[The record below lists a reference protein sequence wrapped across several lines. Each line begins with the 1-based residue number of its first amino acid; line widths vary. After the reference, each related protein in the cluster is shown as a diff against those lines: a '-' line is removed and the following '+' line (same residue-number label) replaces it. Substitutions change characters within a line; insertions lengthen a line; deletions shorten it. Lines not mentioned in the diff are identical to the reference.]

1 MMSKII
7 QTTKTQLQGLQ
18 MIIIPIA
25 AYTFMHHPDFSA
37 GAEKVMAVLSGV
49 DNEMVKGQMVVPVA
63 LRYILPV
70 GLLGGMCAIM
80 FSAFV
85 SNHDMYLLSWGSV
98 FVQDIILPITRKTP
112 TPRQHL
118 IYLRWAV
125 LGVAVFIFCFSLLF
139 RQTQYIYMFW
149 AVTAAIWLGG
159 AGSVIIG
166 GLYWKRGTTAAAYSA
181 LIIGSG
187 LAVASIVLEQI
198 WPSHHNGALFPI
210 NGQWMGFISTVS
222 SIIVYVLV
230 SLLGKRTYFDL
241 DKLLH
246 RGAYAIAEETTV
258 KSIRPAA
265 KGFKSLIGMTN
276 EFTRR
281 DVVTYVF
288 GLGCTALLVVVF
300 VVGTVCNLMF
310 DVTTGTWAI
319 FWKYFIW
326 TAMVL
331 GSIIAIWISIGG
343 LSEMPALFERL
354 RNAKRDDKDDGSVG

>member
-149 AVTAAIWLGG
+149 AVTAAI
-159 AGSVIIG
+159 
-166 GLYWKRGTTAAAYSA
+166 
-181 LIIGSG
+181 
-187 LAVASIVLEQI
+187 
-198 WPSHHNGALFPI
+198 
-210 NGQWMGFISTVS
+210 
-222 SIIVYVLV
+222 
-230 SLLGKRTYFDL
+230 
-241 DKLLH
+241 
-246 RGAYAIAEETTV
+246 
-258 KSIRPAA
+258 
-265 KGFKSLIGMTN
+265 
-276 EFTRR
+276 
-281 DVVTYVF
+281 
-288 GLGCTALLVVVF
+288 
-300 VVGTVCNLMF
+300 
-310 DVTTGTWAI
+310 
-319 FWKYFIW
+319 
-326 TAMVL
+326 
-331 GSIIAIWISIGG
+331 
-343 LSEMPALFERL
+343 
-354 RNAKRDDKDDGSVG
+354 